1 MRGYAHG
8 DGCLMQFLQQAL
20 DDPDP
25 QPCGRC
31 SVCTGTL
38 PAPGARASGDVVEA
52 ARGSFRG
59 QDVVVEPRKMW
70 PSGLPDRK
78 GKIRFLA
85 GTRLALRRRS
95 GLGRRAGSAESARW
109 ACSAVDHGWARGRAA
124 SLVAELGV
132 ADWANPFGGRSPSA
146 TIMDL
151 ERWSSRCSN
160 RWSPSSRLV
169 SFRL

>member
-85 GTRLALRRRS
+85 PGRALAFADDPAWDDELAALGQRDGPAPLLIMDGLADVLRRWSRS
-95 GLGRRAGSAESARW
+95 WE
-109 ACSAVDHGWARGRAA
+109 
-124 SLVAELGV
+124 
-132 ADWANPFGGRSPSA
+132 
-146 TIMDL
+146 
-151 ERWSSRCSN
+151 
-160 RWSPSSRLV
+160 
-169 SFRL
+169 